1 MSETPKAPPGG
12 EHQLLEA
19 LMEVIVGI
27 ASKDFSKRAPLVGDG
42 SMFDGLAAGL
52 NMLAEEMAVQ
62 QVREAELQRG
72 LIRAERLAAIGQLAA
87 GVAHE
92 INNPAA
98 FVMSNLGVMGEH
110 AATLTDVFGRLRA
123 VSAGAASV
131 EGAAVRDI
139 LDTVRPEALLAEV
152 RDILNENTAGMERI
166 VGIVRQL
173 KSFAHL
179 GNDAVEAVALN
190 EVVLDACKLM
200 RKQIDYRARLTQRLG
215 EMPRLQGDRGKLVQ
229 VVTNLLANAVQALPE
244 GTPERNEI
252 EVTTGVEGDW
262 LVIGIRDTG
271 AGIPPEVQS
280 RLFEPFFTTKPR
292 DHGSGLGLSISAEI
306 VSKHG
311 GDITFTTE
319 QGRGTC
325 FRVKLPRH
333 TGLAPVSR
341 PQQVT
346 APPPSRRLR
355 LLLIDDEPMLLSSYK
370 RTLGKHFEVTTAL
383 GGREGLARIEQQAD
397 WDVVLCDLMMPDL
410 DGPAVYEQVRNRFP
424 GLEKRFLFCSGGAFT
439 PRCRDFADSMPGR
452 VLDKLLTVAKLES
465 ALSRLHAERGHE
477 GRELTR

>member
-1 MSETPKAPPGG
+1 MSATSDAPPGS
-12 EHQLLEA
+12 ELQLIEA
-19 LMEVIVGI
+19 VMEVIVGI
-27 ASKDFSKRAPLVGDG
+27 ASKDFSKRAPLTGDG
-42 SMFDGLAAGL
+42 SMLDGIAAGL
-52 NMLAEEMAVQ
+52 NMLAEEMALQ
-62 QVREAELQRG
+62 QAREAELQAS

-98 FVMSNLGVMGEH
+98 FIMSNLGVLGEH
-110 AATLTDVFGRLRA
+110 AATLTNVFDRLRA
-123 VSAGAASV
+123 VSAGAASG

-139 LDTVRPEALLAEV
+139 LDTVRPETLLAEV
-152 RDILNENTAGMERI
+152 GDIVSENTVGMERI

-173 KSFAHL
+173 KSFAHP
-179 GNDAVEAVALN
+179 GNDGVESVDLN
-190 EVVLDACKLM
+190 DVVLDACKLM
-200 RKQIDYRARLTQRLG
+200 RKQLDYRARLIQSLG
-215 EMPRLQGDRGKLVQ
+215 ELPRLQGDRGKLVQ

-244 GTPERNEI
+244 GAAERNEI

-262 LVIGIRDTG
+262 LVIWVRDTG

-292 DHGSGLGLSISAEI
+292 EQGSGLGLSISAEI
-306 VSKHG
+306 VAKHG
-311 GDITFTTE
+311 GEITFTTE

-325 FRVKLPRH
+325 FRVMLPRH

-341 PQQVT
+341 PPQVT

-370 RTLGKHFEVTTAL
+370 RTLGKRFEVTTAL
-383 GGREGLARIEQQAD
+383 GGLEGLACIEQHSD

-410 DGPAVYEQVRNRFP
+410 DGPAVYEQVRTRFP

-439 PRCRDFADSMPGR
+439 PRCRDFAESMGER
-452 VLDKLLTVAKLES
+452 VLGKLLTVAELEA
-465 ALSRLHAERGHE
+465 ALSRLNG
-477 GRELTR
+477 